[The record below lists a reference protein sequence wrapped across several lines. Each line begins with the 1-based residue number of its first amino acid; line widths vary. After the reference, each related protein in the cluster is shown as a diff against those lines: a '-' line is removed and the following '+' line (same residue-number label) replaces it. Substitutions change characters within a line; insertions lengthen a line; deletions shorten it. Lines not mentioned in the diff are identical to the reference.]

1 MLLLIIFK
9 SFLCLTDSINQ
20 VLDGELSWSVRKS
33 KSINIHALEKE
44 VDKSHISLSERMPA

>member
-20 VLDGELSWSVRKS
+20 VLNGELSWKS
-33 KSINIHALEKE
+33 KSINIHALEKA
-44 VDKSHISLSERMPA
+44 VDRSHIYFSERKPA